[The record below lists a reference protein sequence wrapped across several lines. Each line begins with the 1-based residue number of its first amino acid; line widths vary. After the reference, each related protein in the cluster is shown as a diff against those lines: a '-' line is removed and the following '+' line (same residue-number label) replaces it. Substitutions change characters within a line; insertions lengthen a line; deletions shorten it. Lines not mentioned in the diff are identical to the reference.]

1 MYPLGDPQHTSH
13 SHPTGGPLPAS
24 TILVLESAATAIAS
38 LVPQLTSA
46 GYTVTQTTDPDVA
59 LATIVEHQLAIL
71 DVGVAEEAAKPTKG
85 AKEPKDGKD
94 GKDAKKDAVATRT
107 GVELCREIRATPAM
121 AAVPILCVATTD
133 DVEERIGF
141 LEAGADDVIARPFDA
156 REVEARVEALLLRF
170 QRSKHKAPV
179 VSSDGLTISQARRVV
194 AVFSPK
200 GGVGTTTIATN
211 IAVAAAQKRPDRVV
225 LVDLDLQFGA
235 VATHLNLSAKQTLT
249 DIVRDEAVLR
259 EPELLRTFAMRHD
272 SGLHVIAAPTTPETS
287 EFITPDHI
295 SQLIAALLE
304 GYESVVIDAGSTL
317 DERTLTVFDAA
328 ETIVLGVYP
337 EIPALKAMHGL
348 VDHLTESGSIGT
360 KAMYVLNNMF
370 ARDIL
375 KRRDIEAAL
384 GTQIGLDL
392 PYDAFLYLKAV
403 NEGVPIVMGAPR
415 SAAAERLGKLSSTA
429 FGTDGVVVPAAEPRK
444 KAGLFGLRRKA

>member
-1 MYPLGDPQHTSH
+1 
-13 SHPTGGPLPAS
+13 LPAS
-24 TILVLESAATAIAS
+24 TIIVLENVATATAS

-46 GYTVTQTTDPDVA
+46 GYTVTQTTDPDEA
-59 LATIVEHQLAIL
+59 FAKIVEHQLAIL
-71 DVGVAEEAAKPTKG
+71 DVGVAEPAAKPAKG
-85 AKEPKDGKD
+85 GKEPKE
-94 GKDAKKDAVATRT
+94 GKDAKAAKEGKEDAVPTRT
-107 GVELCREIRATPAM
+107 GIDLCREIRATPAM
-121 AAVPILCVATTD
+121 AAVPILCVANTD

-211 IAVAAAQKRPDRVV
+211 IAVAAAQRRPDRVV

-235 VATHLNLSAKQTLT
+235 VATHLNLAAKQTLT

-272 SGLHVIAAPTTPETS
+272 SGLHVIAAPTTPQSS
-287 EFITPDHI
+287 EFITADHVT
-295 SQLIAALLE
+295 QLIAALLE

-317 DERTLTVFDAA
+317 DERTLAIFEAA
-328 ETIVLGVYP
+328 ETILLGVYP

-348 VDHLTESGSIGT
+348 LEYLTENGSVGT
-360 KAMYVLNNMF
+360 KATFVLNNMF

-375 KRRDIEAAL
+375 KPRDIESAL
-384 GTQIGLDL
+384 GTPVGLDL

-415 SAAAERLGKLSSTA
+415 SAAAERLVKLSSTA
-429 FGTDGVVVPAAEPRK
+429 FGTDGVVVPAQESKK
-444 KAGLFGLRRKA
+444 KAGLFGLRRRA